1 MDYQMRMVPR
11 GGAGISN
18 LEYSTWRSTGNAYNF
33 GDSEEEM
40 EETYCQPNNS
50 LGSSLVT
57 HKGGDRLSRRGY
69 WGDIITGPFLVYG
82 LEQKDEVDMSTTK
95 TSRTSQTLAK
105 SRMETI
111 VMRLHEKMSAPPEY
125 RVTIRFLPTNADRD
139 LLEPYDEE
147 DETLFVEKHKRK
159 FQRVFVGCS
168 ITHLLT
174 AGLRECLNQIECNLY
189 LETP

>member
-1 MDYQMRMVPR
+1 
-11 GGAGISN
+11 
-18 LEYSTWRSTGNAYNF
+18 
-33 GDSEEEM
+33 
-40 EETYCQPNNS
+40 
-50 LGSSLVT
+50 
-57 HKGGDRLSRRGY
+57 
-69 WGDIITGPFLVYG
+69 
-82 LEQKDEVDMSTTK
+82 MSTTK

-174 AGLRECLNQIECNLY
+174 AGLNTYRLTIL
-189 LETP
+189 L

>member
-1 MDYQMRMVPR
+1 MTKVFSYFFFQ
-11 GGAGISN
+11 
-18 LEYSTWRSTGNAYNF
+18 
-33 GDSEEEM
+33 
-40 EETYCQPNNS
+40 
-50 LGSSLVT
+50 
-57 HKGGDRLSRRGY
+57 
-69 WGDIITGPFLVYG
+69 
-82 LEQKDEVDMSTTK
+82 VDMSTTK

-168 ITHLLT
+168 ITHLVT
-174 AGLRECLNQIECNLY
+174 AGLNTYWLTFVSKASFSI
-189 LETP
+189 